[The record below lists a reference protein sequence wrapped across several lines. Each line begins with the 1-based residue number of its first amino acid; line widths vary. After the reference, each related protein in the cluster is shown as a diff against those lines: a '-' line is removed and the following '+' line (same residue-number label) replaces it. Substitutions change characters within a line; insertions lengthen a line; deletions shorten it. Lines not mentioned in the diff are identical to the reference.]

1 MLKILFSRRTQ
12 CHFSIKIRPEREGA
26 ISSKTNLYIWT
37 PNVIRPERAA
47 RVICSLKKR
56 SIMIKIIK
64 RPDVPDQATS
74 SLMKESTLMK
84 TERRSA
90 LPERATS
97 LIMKLSTLMPR
108 AKG

>member
-56 SIMIKIIK
+56 SIMTKIIK
-64 RPDVPDQATS
+64 RPDIQDQATS
-74 SLMKESTLMK
+74 S
-84 TERRSA
+84 
-90 LPERATS
+90 
-97 LIMKLSTLMPR
+97 IMKLSILMPT
-108 AKG
+108 AKE